1 MTSKW
6 TKITVINIFKDIGIS
21 IDIQTHLK
29 VDFTKVTLN
38 IQNGNY
44 RSYKKSND
52 NLCYI
57 LQTIHYK
64 SSNSYQIPSLKDC

>member
-21 IDIQTHLK
+21 IDIRTHLK

-38 IQNGNY
+38 IQNGTY

-57 LQTIHYK
+57 LQAIHYK
-64 SSNSYQIPSLKDC
+64 S